1 MKYLI
6 LTVIGC
12 LLAVSCIINIGGGA
26 TVFGDT
32 TEEGI
37 DYTEVR
43 EVGRFHSLSSSL
55 PCTVYLSQGDK
66 QEVRVESTEELAPKV
81 LTTVENGTLKLKLE
95 EGRYSKIVLR
105 MVITVPDI
113 ESIELRGS
121 GSLVH
126 EGALQVSKD
135 LSVKV
140 FGSGDVRF
148 GRIVC
153 DDIDASA
160 SGSGDIDIASLTT
173 SGNASVQVS
182 GSGHA
187 RIQGEVAVRGDM
199 DMSSRGSGDIDME
212 SITSTGNVSAR
223 TSGSGH
229 IRLNEVNV
237 EGDMDLKS
245 NGSGDIFVQG
255 SCRDITASTTGSGN
269 ISGNLS
275 HAGMRVSSS
284 GSGNINL

>member
-12 LLAVSCIINIGGGA
+12 LLAASCIINFSGST

-32 TEEGI
+32 TEDGI

-43 EVGRFHSLSSSL
+43 EVGSFHSISSSL
-55 PCTVYLSQGDK
+55 PCNIYFSQGDK
-66 QEVRVESTEELAPKV
+66 REVRVESTEELAPKV

-95 EGRYSKIVLR
+95 EGRYPRIILR

-126 EGALQVSKD
+126 EGTLQVSKD
-135 LSVKV
+135 LSVRV
-140 FGSGDVRF
+140 
-148 GRIVC
+148 
-153 DDIDASA
+153 
-160 SGSGDIDIASLTT
+160 SGSGDIRLGAIACK
-173 SGNASVQVS
+173 AFDAHIF

-187 RIQGEVAVRGDM
+187 RIQGNATVDGDM
-199 DMSSRGSGDIDME
+199 DLSTRGSGDIDME
-212 SITSTGNVSAR
+212 SVTATGNASVR

-229 IRLNEVNV
+229 ISLREVAV
-237 EGDMDLKS
+237 DGDMDLKTS
-245 NGSGDIFVQG
+245 GSGDIFVHG

>member
-12 LLAVSCIINIGGGA
+12 LLAASCIINFSGST

-32 TEEGI
+32 TEDGI

-43 EVGRFHSLSSSL
+43 EVGSFHSISSSL
-55 PCTVYLSQGDK
+55 PCNIYFSQGDK
-66 QEVRVESTEELAPKV
+66 REVRVESTEELAPKV

-95 EGRYSKIVLR
+95 EGRYPKIILR
-105 MVITVPDI
+105 MVITVPDV
-113 ESIELRGS
+113 ESIELHGS
-121 GSLVH
+121 GSLIH
-126 EGALQVSKD
+126 EGTLQVSKD

-148 GRIVC
+148 GHIVC
-153 DDIDASA
+153 DDFDASA
-160 SGSGDIDIASLTT
+160 SGSGDINIASLTA
-173 SGNASVQVS
+173 SGKASVRVS

-187 RIQGEVAVRGDM
+187 RIQGEVAVRGM
-199 DMSSRGSGDIDME
+199 DLKSGGSGDIDLE
-212 SITSTGNVSAR
+212 SVTASGNVSAR

-229 IRLNEVNV
+229 IRLSEVNV

-245 NGSGDIFVQG
+245 SGSGDIFVHG
-255 SCRDITASTTGSGN
+255 SCRDITATTTGSGN

-284 GSGNINL
+284 GSGSINL

>member
-1 MKYLI
+1 MKRTMKHIFLM
-6 LTVIGC
+6 VIGC

-43 EVGRFHSLSSSL
+43 EVGSFHSLSSSL

-95 EGRYSKIVLR
+95 EGRYSKMVLR

-126 EGALQVSKD
+126 EGILQASKD
-135 LSVKV
+135 LSVRV
-140 FGSGDVRF
+140 
-148 GRIVC
+148 
-153 DDIDASA
+153 
-160 SGSGDIDIASLTT
+160 SGSGDIRLGAIACK
-173 SGNASVQVS
+173 AFDAHIS

-187 RIQGEVAVRGDM
+187 RIQGEAAVDGDM
-199 DMSSRGSGDIDME
+199 DLSTRGSGDIDME
-212 SITSTGNVSAR
+212 SVTATGNASVR

-229 IRLNEVNV
+229 IRLREVAV
-237 EGDMDLKS
+237 DGDMDLKTS
-245 NGSGDIFVQG
+245 GSGDIFVNG
-255 SCRDITASTTGSGN
+255 SCHDVTASSSGSGN

-275 HAGMRVSSS
+275 HAGMRVSTAGS
-284 GSGNINL
+284 GSVNL

>member
-1 MKYLI
+1 MKRTMKHIFLM
-6 LTVIGC
+6 VIGC

-43 EVGRFHSLSSSL
+43 EVGSFHSLSSSL

-126 EGALQVSKD
+126 EGILQASKD
-135 LSVKV
+135 LSVRV
-140 FGSGDVRF
+140 
-148 GRIVC
+148 
-153 DDIDASA
+153 
-160 SGSGDIDIASLTT
+160 SGSGDISLGAIACK
-173 SGNASVQVS
+173 AFDAHIS

-187 RIQGEVAVRGDM
+187 RIQGEAAVDGDM
-199 DMSSRGSGDIDME
+199 DLSTRGSGDIDME
-212 SITSTGNVSAR
+212 SVTATGNASVR

-229 IRLNEVNV
+229 IRLREVAV
-237 EGDMDLKS
+237 DGDMDLKTS
-245 NGSGDIFVQG
+245 GSGDIFVNG
-255 SCRDITASTTGSGN
+255 SCHDVTASSSGSGN

-275 HAGMRVSSS
+275 HAGMRVSTA
-284 GSGNINL
+284 GSGNVNL